1 MMEFW
6 DRMSER
12 DPGLAEKAIGLRDY
26 VFQEGALSQG
36 TKELIY
42 VGICCAMRLPVAIRV
57 HVERALEHGATRVQI
72 YEAVALSV
80 VAAGIPAYREAVT
93 LLQDVLWPSEGKTVR

>member
-1 MMEFW
+1 MIDFW
-6 DRMSER
+6 DRMSKT
-12 DPGLAEKAIGLRDY
+12 DPELAEKAIALRDY
-26 VFQEGALSQG
+26 VFQEGTLSQT

-42 VGICCAMRLPVAIRV
+42 VGICCSMRLPIATRV
-57 HVERALEHGATRVQI
+57 HAERALERGATRAQV

-93 LLQDVLWPSEGKTVR
+93 LLQDVLWPTKKDVP